1 MTIWSQF
8 RILGR
13 FLGVCVSISLSGKL
27 KIDGQHLVLDVTFCC
42 YYNLQQGI
50 VHFIETTFQYK
61 LLQRINFIYQH
72 YTRYFIFS
80 YAFTV
85 RRTIFYFGDRKYY
98 FDGTNFS
105 LFNTTI
111 SILLTGSDFLVKSF
125 IKG

>member
-42 YYNLQQGI
+42 FYNLQQGI
-50 VHFIETTFQYK
+50 VHFTETTFQYK

-72 YTRYFIFS
+72 YT
-80 YAFTV
+80 
-85 RRTIFYFGDRKYY
+85 
-98 FDGTNFS
+98 
-105 LFNTTI
+105 
-111 SILLTGSDFLVKSF
+111 
-125 IKG
+125 